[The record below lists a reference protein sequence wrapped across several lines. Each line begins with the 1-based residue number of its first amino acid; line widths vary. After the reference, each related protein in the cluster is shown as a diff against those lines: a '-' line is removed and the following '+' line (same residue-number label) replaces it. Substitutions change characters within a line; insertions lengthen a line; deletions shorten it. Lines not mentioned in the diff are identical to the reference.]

1 MPETAEGRNG
11 RLTRRAESAKR
22 HPGTLPHPRFNA
34 TVPVDFIGCP
44 SRPTGEMLEGIP
56 GRSTLSCVKI
66 TPVQVPETHYAR
78 AGDLRIA
85 YQQWGEG
92 PPLVFIPALIS
103 NIEISWEHELYRR
116 NFEHFG
122 RHMRCVQFDKRG
134 IGLSDR
140 FDGVPDMQQ
149 RNEDIFAVM
158 DAVGW
163 ESAHFMGVSEG
174 AAMAQQF
181 AADFPERVESLMLVN
196 TFASPRYRDR
206 YPEYHRDDDPPRLGT
221 GEIVERFMHIAAL
234 WSEDP
239 RPMVEWEMPSAID
252 NASFVRWVGRLQRM
266 SCSPKDFIKQLES
279 VVALDAGDAPERIT
293 TRTMVVHVK
302 GDRVL
307 SVAGGRLLAELI
319 PDAEYVEIPGE
330 DHFAWIMPSWREIDD
345 VLIEFA
351 TGTKVSRASKRAFAT
366 VLFTDIV
373 GSTRQSA
380 ERGDT
385 EWHAVLDSHD
395 RIARALV
402 DECRGRV
409 VKSTGDGLLVTF
421 DTPSQGVECAVRLQE
436 KLDGIGVAIRA
447 GVHAGE
453 FEVHDDGDISGIAV
467 NLAARVE
474 QAAGDGEVWASST
487 VRDMMLGGS
496 TNFTDVGEHALKGID
511 GLWRLFS
518 VAAS

>member
-1 MPETAEGRNG
+1 M
-11 RLTRRAESAKR
+11 
-22 HPGTLPHPRFNA
+22 
-34 TVPVDFIGCP
+34 VP
-44 SRPTGEMLEGIP
+44 ML
-56 GRSTLSCVKI
+56 
-66 TPVQVPETHYAR
+66 VPETHYAR

-122 RHMRCVQFDKRG
+122 RHMTCVQFDKRG

-140 FDGVPDMQQ
+140 FDGVPTMEQ

-163 ESAHFMGVSEG
+163 DRAHFLGVSEG
-174 AAMAQQF
+174 AAMAQLF
-181 AADFPERVESLMLVN
+181 AADFPERVESLALVN
-196 TFASPRYRDR
+196 TFVSPQYRHR
-206 YPEYHRDDDPPRLGT
+206 YPDYVQDGDAPLLGVD
-221 GEIVERFMHIAAL
+221 GIIERFMHIASL

-239 RPMVEWEMPSAID
+239 RPMVEWEMPSAVD
-252 NASFVRWVGRLQRM
+252 NESFIRWVGRLQRM
-266 SCSPKDFIKQLES
+266 SCSPKDFVKQLES

-293 TRTMVVHVK
+293 TRTLVMHVK

-307 SVAGGRLLAELI
+307 PVAGGRLLAELI
-319 PDAEYVEIPGE
+319 PDATYVEVSGE
-330 DHFAWIMPSWREIDD
+330 DHFAWIMPSWRELDD
-345 VLIEFA
+345 ILIEFA
-351 TGTKVSRASKRAFAT
+351 TGTAVARASTRRFAT

-380 ERGDT
+380 ERGDAA
-385 EWHAVLDSHD
+385 WRAILDSHD
-395 RIARALV
+395 RIARGLI
-402 DECRGRV
+402 DEHGGRV

-421 DTPSQGVECAVRLQE
+421 DAPSQGVACSVSLRDRLA
-436 KLDGIGVAIRA
+436 GIGVEIRA

-453 FEVHDDGDISGIAV
+453 IELHDDGDVSGIAV

-474 QAAGDGEVWASST
+474 QRAGDGEIWASST
-487 VRDMMLGGS
+487 VRDLMLGGS
-496 TNFTDVGEHALKGID
+496 TAFSDAGEHELKGID
-511 GLWRLFS
+511 GSWRLFS
-518 VAAS
+518 IAAS

>member
-1 MPETAEGRNG
+1 MM
-11 RLTRRAESAKR
+11 S
-22 HPGTLPHPRFNA
+22 
-34 TVPVDFIGCP
+34 PV
-44 SRPTGEMLEGIP
+44 R
-56 GRSTLSCVKI
+56 
-66 TPVQVPETHYAR
+66 VPETHYAR

-122 RHMRCVQFDKRG
+122 RHMTCVQFDKRG

-140 FDGVPDMQQ
+140 FDGVPTMEQ

-158 DAVGW
+158 AAVGW
-163 ESAHFMGVSEG
+163 ERAHLLGVSEG
-174 AAMAQQF
+174 AAMAQLF
-181 AADFPERVESLMLVN
+181 AADFPERVESLALVN
-196 TFASPRYRDR
+196 TFISPQYRDR
-206 YPEYHRDDDPPRLGT
+206 IPDYVRDGDAPILGV
-221 GEIVERFMHIAAL
+221 GGIVERFMHIAAA

-239 RPMVEWEMPSAID
+239 CPMVEWEMPSAID
-252 NASFVRWVGRLQRM
+252 NASFIRWVGRLQRM
-266 SCSPKDFIKQLES
+266 SCSPKDFVKQLES

-293 TRTMVVHVK
+293 SRTLVLHVK

-307 SVAGGRLLAELI
+307 PVAGGRLLADLI
-319 PDAEYVEIPGE
+319 PDASYVEVAGE
-330 DHFAWIMPSWREIDD
+330 DHFAWIMPTWREIDD
-345 VLIEFA
+345 TLIEFA
-351 TGTKVSRASKRAFAT
+351 TGVSVGRTSTRRFAT

-380 ERGDT
+380 ERGDAA
-385 EWHAVLDSHD
+385 WRALLDSHD
-395 RIARALV
+395 RIARGLV
-402 DECRGRV
+402 DQHSGRV

-421 DTPSQGVECAVRLQE
+421 DSPSQGVACGVGLRDALA
-436 KLDGIGVAIRA
+436 GIGIEIRA

-453 FEVHDDGDISGIAV
+453 IEVHDDGDISGIAV

-474 QAAGDGEVWASST
+474 QRAADGEFWASST

-496 TNFTDVGEHALKGID
+496 TTFADVGEHELKGID
-511 GLWRLFS
+511 GSWRLFS
-518 VAAS
+518 VVL

>member
-1 MPETAEGRNG
+1 M
-11 RLTRRAESAKR
+11 
-22 HPGTLPHPRFNA
+22 
-34 TVPVDFIGCP
+34 
-44 SRPTGEMLEGIP
+44 
-56 GRSTLSCVKI
+56 
-66 TPVQVPETHYAR
+66 QVPETHYAR

-122 RHMRCVQFDKRG
+122 RHMTCVQFDKRG

-140 FDGVPDMQQ
+140 FDDVPTMEQ

-163 ESAHFMGVSEG
+163 ERAHFLGVSEG

-181 AADFPERVESLMLVN
+181 AADFPDRVESLTMVN
-196 TFASPRYRDR
+196 TFVSPRYRDR
-206 YPEYHRDDDPPRLGT
+206 HPSYVQEGDAPILGVD
-221 GEIVERFMHIAAL
+221 GIVERFMHIASL

-252 NASFVRWVGRLQRM
+252 NESFIRWVGRLQRM
-266 SCSPKDFIKQLES
+266 SCSPKDFVKQLES

-293 TRTMVVHVK
+293 TRTLVLHVT

-307 SVAGGRLLAELI
+307 PVAGGRLLADLI
-319 PDAEYVEIPGE
+319 PGATYVEVAGE
-330 DHFAWIMPSWREIDD
+330 DHFAWIMPTWREVDD
-345 VLIEFA
+345 ALIEFA
-351 TGTKVSRASKRAFAT
+351 TGLPVGKTSTRRFAT
-366 VLFTDIV
+366 VMFTDIV

-380 ERGDT
+380 ERGDAA
-385 EWHAVLDSHD
+385 WRALLDSRD
-395 RIARALV
+395 RIARGLV
-402 DECRGRV
+402 DQHGGRV
-409 VKSTGDGLLVTF
+409 VKSTGDGLLVIF
-421 DTPSQGVECAVRLQE
+421 DSPSQGIACGVGLRDSLA
-436 KLDGIGVAIRA
+436 GIGIEIRA

-453 FEVHDDGDISGIAV
+453 IEVHDDGDISGIAV

-474 QAAGDGEVWASST
+474 QAAADGELWASPT
-487 VRDMMLGGS
+487 VRDMMLGGA
-496 TNFTDVGEHALKGID
+496 TTVTDVGEHELKGID
-511 GLWRLFS
+511 GSWRLFS
-518 VAAS
+518 VAV

>member
-1 MPETAEGRNG
+1 
-11 RLTRRAESAKR
+11 
-22 HPGTLPHPRFNA
+22 
-34 TVPVDFIGCP
+34 
-44 SRPTGEMLEGIP
+44 ML
-56 GRSTLSCVKI
+56 
-66 TPVQVPETHYAR
+66 VPETHYAR

-122 RHMRCVQFDKRG
+122 RHMTCVQFDKRG

-140 FDGVPDMQQ
+140 FDGVPTMEQ

-163 ESAHFMGVSEG
+163 EHAHFLGVSEG
-174 AAMAQQF
+174 AAMAQLF
-181 AADFPERVESLMLVN
+181 AADYPERVESLAMIN
-196 TFASPRYRDR
+196 TFASPQYRDR
-206 YPEYHRDDDPPRLGT
+206 YPEFVRDGDAPVLGVD
-221 GEIVERFMHIAAL
+221 EIVDRFMRIAAV

-239 RPMVEWEMPSAID
+239 RPMVEWEMPSAAE
-252 NASFVRWVGRLQRM
+252 NESFIRWVGRLQRM

-279 VVALDAGDAPERIT
+279 VVVLDAGDAPERIT
-293 TRTMVVHVK
+293 TRTLVMHVT

-307 SVAGGRLLAELI
+307 PVAGGRLLAELI
-319 PDAEYVEIPGE
+319 PDAEYVEVPGD
-330 DHFAWIMPSWREIDD
+330 DHFAWIMPTWRELDD
-345 VLIEFA
+345 ILIEFA
-351 TGTKVSRASKRAFAT
+351 TGSAVTRASTRKFAT

-380 ERGDT
+380 ERGDAA
-385 EWHAVLDSHD
+385 WRAVLDSHD
-395 RIARALV
+395 RIARGLI
-402 DECRGRV
+402 DEHGGHV

-421 DTPSQGVECAVRLQE
+421 DTPSQGIACGVSLRDALA
-436 KLDGIGVAIRA
+436 GIGIEIRA

-453 FEVHDDGDISGIAV
+453 IELHDDGDVSGIAV

-474 QAAGDGEVWASST
+474 QRAADGEIWASST
-487 VRDMMLGGS
+487 VRDMMLGGNTAFS
-496 TNFTDVGEHALKGID
+496 DAGEHELKGID
-511 GLWRLFS
+511 GSWRLFS
-518 VAAS
+518 IAAS

>member
-1 MPETAEGRNG
+1 M
-11 RLTRRAESAKR
+11 
-22 HPGTLPHPRFNA
+22 
-34 TVPVDFIGCP
+34 
-44 SRPTGEMLEGIP
+44 
-56 GRSTLSCVKI
+56 
-66 TPVQVPETHYAR
+66 QVPETHYAR

-103 NIEISWEHELYRR
+103 NVEISWEHELYRR

-122 RHMRCVQFDKRG
+122 RHMTCVQFDKRG

-140 FDGVPDMQQ
+140 FDGVPTMEQ

-163 ESAHFMGVSEG
+163 DSAHFLGVSEG
-174 AAMAQQF
+174 AAMAQLF
-181 AADFPERVESLMLVN
+181 AADFPERVESLALVN
-196 TFASPRYRDR
+196 TFVSPRYRDR
-206 YPEYHRDDDPPRLGT
+206 YPEFFEDGDPPMLGVDR
-221 GEIVERFMHIAAL
+221 IVERFMNIAAL

-239 RPMVEWEMPSAID
+239 SPMVEWEMPSAID
-252 NASFVRWVGRLQRM
+252 NSSFVRWCGRLQRM
-266 SCSPKDFIKQLES
+266 SCSPKDFVKQLES

-293 TRTMVVHVK
+293 TRTLVVHVK

-307 SVAGGRLLAELI
+307 PAAGGRLLAQLI
-319 PDAEYVEIPGE
+319 PDADYVEIPGE
-330 DHFAWIMPSWREIDD
+330 DHFAWIMPTWREIDD

-351 TGTKVSRASKRAFAT
+351 TGTAVSRVSTRQFAT

-380 ERGDT
+380 ARGDAA
-385 EWHAVLDSHD
+385 WRALLDSHD
-395 RIARALV
+395 RIARGLV
-402 DECRGRV
+402 DEQGGRV

-421 DTPSQGVECAVRLQE
+421 DTPSQAVTAGLALREALTGV
-436 KLDGIGVAIRA
+436 GIDIRA

-453 FEVHDDGDISGIAV
+453 IEVHDDGDISGIAV

-474 QAAGDGEVWASST
+474 QCAADGEFWASPT
-487 VRDMMLGGS
+487 VRDMMLGG
-496 TNFTDVGEHALKGID
+496 TTTFTDAGEHTLKGID
-511 GLWRLFS
+511 GTWRLFS

>member
-1 MPETAEGRNG
+1 M
-11 RLTRRAESAKR
+11 
-22 HPGTLPHPRFNA
+22 
-34 TVPVDFIGCP
+34 
-44 SRPTGEMLEGIP
+44 
-56 GRSTLSCVKI
+56 
-66 TPVQVPETHYAR
+66 QVPETHYAR

-92 PPLVFIPALIS
+92 PPIVFIPALIS
-103 NIEISWEHELYRR
+103 NIEIAWEHELYRR

-122 RHMRCVQFDKRG
+122 RHMTCLQFDKRG

-140 FDGVPDMQQ
+140 FEGVPTMEQ

-158 DAVGW
+158 EAVGW
-163 ESAHFMGVSEG
+163 ERAHFLGVSEG

-181 AADFPERVESLMLVN
+181 AADFPDKVESLMLLN
-196 TFASPRYRDR
+196 TFVSPRYRDR
-206 YPEYHRDDDPPRLGT
+206 YPDYVQDGDAPLLGLDK
-221 GEIVERFMHIAAL
+221 IVERFMAIAAV

-239 RPMVEWEMPSAID
+239 RPMVEWEMPSAIG
-252 NASFVRWVGRLQRM
+252 NESFVRWCGRLQRM
-266 SCSPKDFIKQLES
+266 SSSPKDFVKQLES

-293 TRTMVVHVK
+293 TRTLVMHVK

-307 SVAGGRLLAELI
+307 PVAGGRLLAELI
-319 PDAEYVEIPGE
+319 PDAEYVEIDGD

-351 TGTKVSRASKRAFAT
+351 TGTQVSRASTRAFAT

-380 ERGDT
+380 ERGDA
-385 EWHAVLDSHD
+385 EWRAVLDSHD
-395 RIARALV
+395 RIARKLI
-402 DECRGRV
+402 DEASGRV
-409 VKSTGDGLLVTF
+409 VKSTGDGLLATF
-421 DTPSQGVECAVRLQE
+421 ATPSQGVECAVRLRDA
-436 KLDGIGVAIRA
+436 LAGIGIDIRA

-453 FEVHDDGDISGIAV
+453 IEVHDDGDISGIAV

-474 QAAGDGEVWASST
+474 QAAADGELWASPT

-496 TNFTDVGEHALKGID
+496 ATFDDRGEHTLKGID
-511 GLWRLFS
+511 GTWKLFA
-518 VAAS
+518 VH

>member
-1 MPETAEGRNG
+1 M
-11 RLTRRAESAKR
+11 S
-22 HPGTLPHPRFNA
+22 
-34 TVPVDFIGCP
+34 
-44 SRPTGEMLEGIP
+44 
-56 GRSTLSCVKI
+56 
-66 TPVQVPETHYAR
+66 PVQVPETHYAR

-92 PPLVFIPALIS
+92 PPLIFIPALIS

-122 RHMRCVQFDKRG
+122 RHMTCVQFDKRG

-140 FDGVPDMQQ
+140 FEGMPTMEQ

-158 DAVGW
+158 AAVGW
-163 ESAHFMGVSEG
+163 KRAHFLGVSEG
-174 AAMAQQF
+174 AAMAQLF
-181 AADFPERVESLMLVN
+181 AADFPERVESLALVN
-196 TFASPRYRDR
+196 TFVSPQYRHR
-206 YPEYHRDDDPPRLGT
+206 YPDYVRDGDAPLLGVE
-221 GEIVERFMHIAAL
+221 GIVERFMHIAAA

-252 NASFVRWVGRLQRM
+252 NASFIRWVGRLQRM
-266 SCSPKDFIKQLES
+266 SCSPKDFVKQLES

-293 TRTMVVHVK
+293 TRTLVLHVK

-307 SVAGGRLLAELI
+307 PVAGGRLLADLI
-319 PDAEYVEIPGE
+319 PDASYVEVAGE
-330 DHFAWIMPSWREIDD
+330 DHFAWIMPTWREIDD
-345 VLIEFA
+345 TLIEFA
-351 TGTKVSRASKRAFAT
+351 TGVPVGRTSTRRFAT

-380 ERGDT
+380 ERGDAA
-385 EWHAVLDSHD
+385 WRALLDSHD
-395 RIARALV
+395 RIARGLV
-402 DECRGRV
+402 DQHSGRV

-421 DTPSQGVECAVRLQE
+421 DSPSQGVACGVGLRDALA
-436 KLDGIGVAIRA
+436 GIGIEIRA

-453 FEVHDDGDISGIAV
+453 IEVHDDGDISGIAV

-474 QAAGDGEVWASST
+474 QRAADGEFWASPT

-496 TNFTDVGEHALKGID
+496 TTFTDVGEHELKGID
-511 GLWRLFS
+511 GSWRLFS
-518 VAAS
+518 VAL

>member
-1 MPETAEGRNG
+1 
-11 RLTRRAESAKR
+11 
-22 HPGTLPHPRFNA
+22 
-34 TVPVDFIGCP
+34 
-44 SRPTGEMLEGIP
+44 MLA
-56 GRSTLSCVKI
+56 
-66 TPVQVPETHYAR
+66 PETHYAH

-122 RHMRCVQFDKRG
+122 RHMTCVQFDKRG

-140 FDGVPDMQQ
+140 FDAVPTMEQ

-163 ESAHFMGVSEG
+163 ERAHFLGVSEG
-174 AAMAQQF
+174 AAMAQLF
-181 AADFPERVESLMLVN
+181 AADFPERVESLALIN
-196 TFASPRYRDR
+196 TFVSPRYR
-206 YPEYHRDDDPPRLGT
+206 PSMRDHERDGDPPTLAVD
-221 GEIVERFMHIAAL
+221 EIVDRFMRIAAV

-239 RPMVEWEMPSAID
+239 RPMVEWEMPSAVE
-252 NASFVRWVGRLQRM
+252 NESFVRWVGRLQRM

-279 VVALDAGDAPERIT
+279 VVVLDAGDAPERIT
-293 TRTMVVHVK
+293 TRTLVLHVT

-307 SVAGGRLLAELI
+307 PASGGRLLAELI
-319 PDAEYVEIPGE
+319 PEAEYVEISGE
-330 DHFAWIMPSWREIDD
+330 DHFAWIMPHWREIDD

-351 TGTKVSRASKRAFAT
+351 TGTPVTRASTRTFAT

-373 GSTRQSA
+373 GSTRQTA
-380 ERGDT
+380 QRGDAA
-385 EWHAVLDSHD
+385 WRALLDSHD
-395 RIARALV
+395 RIARGLV
-402 DECRGRV
+402 DEHGGRV

-421 DTPSQGVECAVRLQE
+421 DAPSRGVECGILLRDALG
-436 KLDGIGVAIRA
+436 GIGIDIRA
-447 GVHAGE
+447 GIHAGE
-453 FEVHDDGDISGIAV
+453 IEVHDDGDISGIAV

-474 QAAGDGEVWASST
+474 QRAADGEFWASST

-496 TNFTDVGEHALKGID
+496 TAFSDAGEHELKGID
-511 GLWRLFS
+511 GSWRLFS
-518 VAAS
+518 VAAP

>member
-1 MPETAEGRNG
+1 MQ
-11 RLTRRAESAKR
+11 
-22 HPGTLPHPRFNA
+22 
-34 TVPVDFIGCP
+34 
-44 SRPTGEMLEGIP
+44 M
-56 GRSTLSCVKI
+56 
-66 TPVQVPETHYAR
+66 PETHYAR

-122 RHMRCVQFDKRG
+122 RHMTCVQFDKRG

-140 FDGVPDMQQ
+140 FEGVPTMEQ
-149 RNEDIFAVM
+149 RNDDIFAVM

-163 ESAHFMGVSEG
+163 ERAHFLGVSEG

-181 AADFPERVESLMLVN
+181 AADFPERVESLALVN
-196 TFASPRYRDR
+196 TFVSPQYRDR
-206 YPEYHRDDDPPRLGT
+206 LPQYKHDGDAPNLGT
-221 GEIVERFMHIAAL
+221 GGIVERFMNIAAL

-239 RPMVEWEMPSAID
+239 RPMVEWEMPSALD
-252 NASFVRWVGRLQRM
+252 NESFVRWVGRLQRM

-293 TRTMVVHVK
+293 TRTLVMHVK

-307 SVAGGRLLAELI
+307 PASGGRLLADLI
-319 PDAEYVEIPGE
+319 PNAEYVEVPGE
-330 DHFAWIMPSWREIDD
+330 DHFAWIMPNWRDLDD
-345 VLIEFA
+345 ILIEFA
-351 TGTKVSRASKRAFAT
+351 TGVPVTRRVNRRFAT

-373 GSTRQSA
+373 GSTRQCA
-380 ERGDT
+380 ERGDAA
-385 EWHAVLDSHD
+385 WRALLDSHD

-402 DECRGRV
+402 DDHEGRV

-421 DTPSQGVECAVRLQE
+421 DTPSQGVACGLALRDALA
-436 KLDGIGVAIRA
+436 GIDVEIRA
-447 GVHAGE
+447 GIHAGE
-453 FEVHDDGDISGIAV
+453 IEVRDDGDVSGIAV

-474 QAAGDGEVWASST
+474 QRAADGEFWASST
-487 VRDMMLGGS
+487 VRDMMLGGA
-496 TNFTDVGEHALKGID
+496 TKFNDAGEHELKGIE
-511 GLWRLFS
+511 GSWRLFS
-518 VAAS
+518 VS